1 MEDKLNT
8 YISECNDL
16 NEIQEIIDCD
26 DSRIDTVVKFM
37 LEAEE
42 KE

>member
-16 NEIQEIIDCD
+16 NELQEIIDCV
-26 DSRIDTVVKFM
+26 DSRIDTVVKFK
-37 LEAEE
+37 LEEE

>member
-16 NEIQEIIDCD
+16 KELQEIIDCAD
-26 DSRIDTVVKFM
+26 NRIDTVVKFK
-37 LEAEE
+37 LEEE
-42 KE
+42 RNK